1 MNKRLKTI
9 LLGYKGKKDELIPIL
24 QEVQEKLGYLP
35 EDALLEIAKF
45 VNVPESRVYA
55 VATFYA
61 QFRFSPIGKKHI
73 KICRGTACH
82 VRGAPRILE
91 EVKKQLDISE
101 GETTSDL
108 ECSLETVACIG
119 ACGLAPN
126 MVVNKKTHGRLT
138 VKKVSKIL
146 GHISSR
152 KKRNKSGKK

>member
-1 MNKRLKTI
+1 MDERLKAI
-9 LLGYKGKKDELIPIL
+9 LSGYKGKKDELIPIL
-24 QEVQEKLGYLP
+24 QQVQEKLGYLS

-45 VNVPESRVYA
+45 VSVPESRVYA

-61 QFRFSPIGKKHI
+61 QFRFAPIGRKHM

-91 EVKKQLDISE
+91 EVKKQLDINE

-108 ECSLETVACIG
+108 EYSLETVACIG

-126 MVVNKKTHGRLT
+126 MVVNKKTHGHLT
-138 VKKVSKIL
+138 VKKVSGIL
-146 GHISSR
+146 GHIRSK
-152 KKRNKSGKK
+152 KKRNQGGKK